1 MISPSLSAPFSLL
14 ICHPEGSWAVMVG
27 PLSWLPLMVQ
37 PRPGVGVALGA
48 VGVAVAF
55 VLGVVGMFMLGVVLV
70 VGVFLKK
77 TK

>member
-1 MISPSLSAPFSLL
+1 
-14 ICHPEGSWAVMVG
+14 MVG

>member
-1 MISPSLSAPFSLL
+1 
-14 ICHPEGSWAVMVG
+14 MVG

-55 VLGVVGMFMLGVVLV
+55 VLGVVGMFMLGGTAVQSHGLLLV
-70 VGVFLKK
+70 RWIGKAIV
-77 TK
+77 TE